1 MMGNLGLKD
10 VSILHDGDRGDAE
23 HHDGEDDRQAD
34 GGESGDHA
42 DVKVKV
48 DLSVELRSDDLTG
61 PGVSPQLWTGGGV
74 RGHFNQRQPR
84 PPAQDAITGDQRP
97 ASHNILE
104 NNEGQRE

>member
-1 MMGNLGLKD
+1 MVGNLGLKD

-23 HHDGEDDRQAD
+23 HHDGEDDRKAD
-34 GGESGDHA
+34 GGESGDH

-48 DLSVELRSDDLTG
+48 DLSVELRSVDLTG
-61 PGVSPQLWTGGGV
+61 PGVSSQLCTGGGM

-84 PPAQDAITGDQRP
+84 PPAQDAITGDQSP